1 MRERM
6 NINPTGANSA
16 DPQTGEKKEDEAT
29 WNFYFF
35 SFLCVFLTFYSKNI
49 YKF

>member
-16 DPQTGEKKEDEAT
+16 DPQTGEKKEDEAK

-35 SFLCVFLTFYSKNI
+35 SFFVRVSYFLFKKYL
-49 YKF
+49 